1 MRILLISL
9 LLAMSFGCVTRSKVT
24 TTPADALVDQQL
36 RDSGEAITRDL
47 AVLTGSQQNR
57 DYGAPY
63 GTGDLYT
70 KTSLVW
76 DGPIEGALSSIA
88 AKVGFKFLVEGA
100 PPAVPLLIHVKQ
112 LDRPALAIIRD
123 IGSQTGPGEGVALD
137 EHMKTIRLIYKGG
150 RI

>member
-9 LLAMSFGCVTRSKVT
+9 LLAMTFGCVSRTKDT
-24 TTPADALVDQQL
+24 TTPADTLVDQQL

-88 AKVGFKFLVEGA
+88 AKVGFKFLVEGV
-100 PPAVPLLIHVKQ
+100 PPVVPVLIHVKQ

-123 IGSQTGPGEGVALD
+123 IGSQTGHGEGVALD
-137 EHMKTIRLIYKGG
+137 EQMKTIRLIYKGG
-150 RI
+150 RN